1 MKNLQKFTIA
11 LMLLFS
17 VSLFAQKSTSFNG
30 NYEMDYGNQKMEIVT
45 DGGMYYHVKF
55 TGDCNARTHQG
66 KVDNGSLMLPM
77 GNNGR
82 DFIMISW
89 QGEKLRIDIK
99 GEETMRKVCGGTS
112 IIGLYSIAM
121 SNSYSSYNEN
131 YHNHKNYNSD
141 NFNNSY
147 YTRDS
152 HKYGSTADVYDLM
165 KISAPIAYDKL
176 RERGFVLIKTA
187 GSDKVYKIWYN
198 NETNQCIK
206 TVSLHKHIHD
216 VLKSTHCH

>member
-1 MKNLQKFTIA
+1 
-11 LMLLFS
+11 
-17 VSLFAQKSTSFNG
+17 
-30 NYEMDYGNQKMEIVT
+30 MDYGNQKMEIIT

-89 QGEKLRIDIK
+89 QGEKLRIDVK

-112 IIGLYSIAM
+112 ILGLYSIAM
-121 SNSYSSYNEN
+121 SNRNSSYNEN
-131 YHNHKNYNSD
+131 YHKHKDYSSD

-147 YTRDS
+147 NTRDS
-152 HKYGSTADVYDLM
+152 RKYGSTANVYDLM
-165 KISAPIAYDKL
+165 KISASIAYDKL
-176 RERGFVLIKTA
+176 KQRGFRMVK
-187 GSDKVYKIWYN
+187 GGDKYKVWYN
-198 NETNQCIK
+198 EETNQCIK
-206 TVSLHKHIHD
+206 TVSMDKHIHD